1 MKFCISF
8 GNFELKYLF
17 YCILLLIIQIYIFL
31 FISDEGNSLISKH
44 LLLKLFFMFLGYLL
58 NFIPL
63 LISHKISKSK
73 EKTNK
78 LIEENTQSIEYIYN
92 KPYEKYLSKKDLLKF
107 FLHVLS
113 YY

>member
-17 YCILLLIIQIYIFL
+17 YCTLLLIIQIYIFL
-31 FISDEGNSLISKH
+31 FINDNGNKLISDH
-44 LLLKLFFMFLGYLL
+44 FLLKLFFMLLGYLL

-78 LIEENTQSIEYIYN
+78 LIEENTQSIEYIYITSHTKN
-92 KPYEKYLSKKDLLKF
+92 IYQKKIC
-107 FLHVLS
+107 
-113 YY
+113 